1 MKFSKLTKFLDVK
14 KIFKSVKLIANV
26 PKSGMTVNNNKT
38 KKMEL
43 KQIRSTIRTI
53 PIFGES
59 VHIVHLI
66 FHFDKIYNL
75 GLNESE

>member
-43 KQIRSTIRTI
+43 KTNTQHDQDDSNIW
-53 PIFGES
+53 
-59 VHIVHLI
+59 
-66 FHFDKIYNL
+66 
-75 GLNESE
+75 